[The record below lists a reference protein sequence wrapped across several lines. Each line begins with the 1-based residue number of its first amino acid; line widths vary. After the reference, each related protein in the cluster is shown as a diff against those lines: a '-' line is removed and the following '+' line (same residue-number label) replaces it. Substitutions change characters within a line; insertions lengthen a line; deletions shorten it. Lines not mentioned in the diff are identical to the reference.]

1 MQELTA
7 EQLREK
13 MESGDRFI
21 IDYFATWCGPCKM
34 LSRILETSGDKLGVP
49 IYKFDVDS
57 DLKFT
62 MEQNVRSV
70 PTLKLYEGSLVVKS
84 HTGILQESEFDGFLN
99 Y

>member
-1 MQELTA
+1 
-7 EQLREK
+7 
-13 MESGDRFI
+13 
-21 IDYFATWCGPCKM
+21 
-34 LSRILETSGDKLGVP
+34 LGVP

-99 Y
+99 

>member
-57 DLKFT
+57 DRTFT
-62 MEQNVRSV
+62 MEQNIRSV
-70 PTLKLYEGSLVVKS
+70 PTLKLYEGSSVVKS
-84 HTGILQESEFDGFLN
+84 HTGILQESQFETFVN
-99 Y
+99 

>member
-1 MQELTA
+1 MQELTV
-7 EQLREK
+7 EQLKEK
-13 MESGDRFI
+13 MESGERFI

-70 PTLKLYEGSLVVKS
+70 PTLKLYEAGNPKKTHV
-84 HTGILQESEFDGFLN
+84 GILQESQFETFLN
-99 Y
+99 

>member
-13 MESGDRFI
+13 MESGERFI

-57 DLKFT
+57 NREFT
-62 MEQNVRSV
+62 MEQNIRSV
-70 PTLKLYEGSLVVKS
+70 PTLKLYEGSSVVKS
-84 HTGILQESEFDGFLN
+84 HTGVLQESQFDSFLN
-99 Y
+99 

>member
-1 MQELTA
+1 MQELTV
-7 EQLREK
+7 EQLKEK
-13 MESGDRFI
+13 MESGERFI

-49 IYKFDVDS
+49 VYKFDVDS

-70 PTLKLYEGSLVVKS
+70 PTLKLFEAGNPKKTHV
-84 HTGILQESEFDGFLN
+84 GILQESQFETFLN
-99 Y
+99 

>member
-13 MESGDRFI
+13 MESGERFI

>member
-1 MQELTA
+1 MQELTV
-7 EQLREK
+7 EQLKEK
-13 MESGDRFI
+13 MESGERFI

-49 IYKFDVDS
+49 VYNFDVDS

-70 PTLKLYEGSLVVKS
+70 PTLKLYEGSSVVKS
-84 HTGILQESEFDGFLN
+84 HTGILQESEFDMFLN
-99 Y
+99 

>member
-13 MESGDRFI
+13 MESGERFI

-34 LSRILETSGDKLGVP
+34 LSRILETSGNKLGVP

-57 DLKFT
+57 NRDFT
-62 MEQNVRSV
+62 MEQNIRSV
-70 PTLKLYEGSLVVKS
+70 PTLKLYEGSSVVKS
-84 HTGILQESEFDGFLN
+84 HTGVLQESQFDSFLN
-99 Y
+99 

>member
-1 MQELTA
+1 MQELTV
-7 EQLREK
+7 EQLKEK
-13 MESGDRFI
+13 MESGERFI

-84 HTGILQESEFDGFLN
+84 HTGILQESEFDMFLN
-99 Y
+99 

>member
-13 MESGDRFI
+13 MESGERFI

-57 DLKFT
+57 DRTFT
-62 MEQNVRSV
+62 MEQNIRSV
-70 PTLKLYEGSLVVKS
+70 PTLKLYEGSSVVKS
-84 HTGILQESEFDGFLN
+84 HTGVLQESQFDSFLN
-99 Y
+99 

>member
-1 MQELTA
+1 MQQLTA
-7 EQLREK
+7 EQLKEK

-21 IDYFATWCGPCKM
+21 IDYFATWCEPCKM

-57 DLKFT
+57 NLKFT

-70 PTLKLYEGSLVVKS
+70 PTLKLYEGSSVVKS
-84 HTGILQESEFDGFLN
+84 HTGILQESDFDRFLN
-99 Y
+99 

>member
-13 MESGDRFI
+13 MESGERFI

-57 DLKFT
+57 DRTFT
-62 MEQNVRSV
+62 MEQNIRSV
-70 PTLKLYEGSLVVKS
+70 PTLKLYEGSSIVKS
-84 HTGILQESEFDGFLN
+84 HTGILQESQFETFVN
-99 Y
+99 

>member
-13 MESGDRFI
+13 MESGERFI

-57 DLKFT
+57 NRDFT
-62 MEQNVRSV
+62 MEQNIRSV
-70 PTLKLYEGSLVVKS
+70 PTLKLYEGSSVVKS
-84 HTGILQESEFDGFLN
+84 HTGVLQESQFDSFLN
-99 Y
+99 

>member
-1 MQELTA
+1 MQQLTT

-13 MESGDRFI
+13 MESGERFI
-21 IDYFATWCGPCKM
+21 IDYFANWCGPCKM

-70 PTLKLYEGSLVVKS
+70 PTLKLYEGSSVVKS
-84 HTGILQESEFDGFLN
+84 HTGILQESEFDMFLN
-99 Y
+99 

>member
-1 MQELTA
+1 MQELTV
-7 EQLREK
+7 EQLKEK
-13 MESGDRFI
+13 MESGERFI

-49 IYKFDVDS
+49 IYTFDVDS

-70 PTLKLYEGSLVVKS
+70 PTLKLYEGSSVVKS

-99 Y
+99 

>member
-7 EQLREK
+7 EQLRVK
-13 MESGDRFI
+13 MESGERFI

-57 DLKFT
+57 NRDFT
-62 MEQNVRSV
+62 MEQNIRSV
-70 PTLKLYEGSLVVKS
+70 PTLKLYEGSSVVKS
-84 HTGILQESEFDGFLN
+84 HTGVLQESQFDSFLN
-99 Y
+99 

>member
-13 MESGDRFI
+13 MESGERFI

-57 DLKFT
+57 DRTFT
-62 MEQNVRSV
+62 MEQNIRS
-70 PTLKLYEGSLVVKS
+70 VVKS
-84 HTGILQESEFDGFLN
+84 HTGILQESQFETFVN
-99 Y
+99 

>member
-1 MQELTA
+1 MQELTV
-7 EQLREK
+7 EQLKEK

-57 DLKFT
+57 NRDFT
-62 MEQNVRSV
+62 MEQNIRSV
-70 PTLKLYEGSLVVKS
+70 PTLKLYEGSSVVKS
-84 HTGILQESEFDGFLN
+84 HTGVLQESQFDSFLN
-99 Y
+99 

>member
-13 MESGDRFI
+13 MESGERFI

-57 DLKFT
+57 NRDFT
-62 MEQNVRSV
+62 MEQNIRSV
-70 PTLKLYEGSLVVKS
+70 PTLKLYEGSSVVKS
-84 HTGILQESEFDGFLN
+84 HTGILQESEFDRFLN
-99 Y
+99 

>member
-99 Y
+99 

>member
-13 MESGDRFI
+13 MESGERFI

-57 DLKFT
+57 DRDFT
-62 MEQNVRSV
+62 MEQNIRSV
-70 PTLKLYEGSLVVKS
+70 PTLKLYEGSSVVKS
-84 HTGILQESEFDGFLN
+84 HTGVLQESQFDSFLN
-99 Y
+99 

>member
-1 MQELTA
+1 MQELTV
-7 EQLREK
+7 EQLKEK

-57 DLKFT
+57 NRDFT
-62 MEQNVRSV
+62 MEQNIRSV
-70 PTLKLYEGSLVVKS
+70 PTLKLYEGSSVVKS
-84 HTGILQESEFDGFLN
+84 HTGILQESQFDSFVN
-99 Y
+99 

>member
-13 MESGDRFI
+13 MESGERFI

-57 DLKFT
+57 DRTFT
-62 MEQNVRSV
+62 MEQNIRSV
-70 PTLKLYEGSLVVKS
+70 PTLKLYEGSSVVKS
-84 HTGILQESEFDGFLN
+84 HTGILQESQFETFVN
-99 Y
+99 

>member
-1 MQELTA
+1 
-7 EQLREK
+7 
-13 MESGDRFI
+13 
-21 IDYFATWCGPCKM
+21 M

-70 PTLKLYEGSLVVKS
+70 PTLKLYEGSSVVKS
-84 HTGILQESEFDGFLN
+84 HTGILQESEFDMFLN
-99 Y
+99 

>member
-57 DLKFT
+57 DRDFT
-62 MEQNVRSV
+62 MEQNIRSV
-70 PTLKLYEGSLVVKS
+70 PTLKLYEGSSVVKS
-84 HTGILQESEFDGFLN
+84 HTGILQESEFDMFLN
-99 Y
+99 

>member
-1 MQELTA
+1 MQELTV
-7 EQLREK
+7 EQLKEK

-57 DLKFT
+57 DLKFA

-70 PTLKLYEGSLVVKS
+70 PTLKLYEGSSVVKS
-84 HTGILQESEFDGFLN
+84 HTGILQESEFDMFLN
-99 Y
+99 